1 MRIAAAIAAIAAVT
15 GAAQADALHDR
26 LALLVARGENIYAEA
41 EKVVVARPTTESAA
55 KDVAATLGRTFS
67 QDESAYQNS
76 FLPLINARP
85 GKLAP
90 DLDEGFVR
98 VWAFDILVAQAV
110 AETYN
115 CRAALAE
122 HDLTVARQ

>member
-1 MRIAAAIAAIAAVT
+1 M
-15 GAAQADALHDR
+15 
-26 LALLVARGENIYAEA
+26 
-41 EKVVVARPTTESAA
+41 
-55 KDVAATLGRTFS
+55 
-67 QDESAYQNS
+67 
-76 FLPLINARP
+76 
-85 GKLAP
+85 AP

-122 HDLTVARQ
+122 HDLTVARQLLDHARLASAGHPDRDWTPDAKVPEDDAKCQ